1 MKRPAITIRYG
12 ALANSITVD
21 GKTFELNTMTRRE
34 KTFLRKVVV
43 GALFPDNKRKA

>member
-1 MKRPAITIRYG
+1 MKRPTVTIRYG

-21 GKTFELNTMTRRE
+21 GKTFELNSMTRRE

-43 GALFPDNKRKA
+43 GALFPEKGKR